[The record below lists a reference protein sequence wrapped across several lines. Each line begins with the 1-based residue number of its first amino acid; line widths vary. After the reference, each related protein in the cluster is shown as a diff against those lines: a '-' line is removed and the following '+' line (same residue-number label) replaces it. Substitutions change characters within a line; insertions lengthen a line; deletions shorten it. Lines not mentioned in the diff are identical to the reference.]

1 MNEKFCQIQLTLDAI
16 KIVSCPSVFNLTTP
30 LQLFQ
35 CSEVKEYS
43 YFKMRYDMPSQM
55 ISMIK
60 KRGVW
65 TSQKEKTTKKQHTY
79 TDNSQMKLWGVLKE
93 CYQKKQ
99 LARLLIKVKYLN
111 SPWHWEGHRLEYKKK
126 KNLKIS
132 NKEFSQLS
140 LKLEKGAK
148 EK

>member
-35 CSEVKEYS
+35 CSEVKDYS

-111 SPWHWEGHRLEYKKK
+111 SPWHWEGHRLEYQKK

>member
-126 KNLKIS
+126 KI
-132 NKEFSQLS
+132 
-140 LKLEKGAK
+140 
-148 EK
+148 

>member
-35 CSEVKEYS
+35 CSEVKDYS

>member
-35 CSEVKEYS
+35 CSEVKDYS

-79 TDNSQMKLWGVLKE
+79 TDNSHMKLWGVLKE